1 MIAEFQLPTKIIS
14 GSGSSAK
21 LGGELRLLGATNVLL
36 VADPAMETIGL
47 QDKFVKLIEAENIK
61 VTVFN
66 EIEPDPTVQVVHRA
80 SEVQKAVKADVL
92 VALGGGSAIDTA
104 KAISVLAT
112 HPGKIQDYAAG
123 VGSALVNP
131 LLPLVAIPTTAGTG
145 SEVTSMMVV
154 IDMET
159 KTKFAVRGAD
169 VYPNVA
175 ILDPDPFFNLPPF
188 VIAYTGLDAL
198 THAIETYTS
207 NKATEI
213 TDAFALRAI
222 SLIGQYLPALV
233 ADPGNLEAADKML
246 FAANLAG
253 TAFDRGKLHLVHG
266 MSHALGGYFRIAH
279 GIANGTLLPYVMQ
292 YTLIGKLEKYRNV
305 AIAMGKNVA
314 GMELYEAAQQAVV
327 AVKELNANIRI
338 PSGIG
343 ELGVADDEALLEAL
357 ANKTVATGLVN
368 NTPRKASIKDL
379 VGIFRSAL

>member
-1 MIAEFQLPTKIIS
+1 MIAEFQIPTKIIS

-21 LGGELRLLGATNVLL
+21 LGGELRLLGATNVML
-36 VADPAMETIGL
+36 VADPAMEKIGL
-47 QDKFVKLIEAENIK
+47 QDKVVKLIEAENIK

-80 SEVQKAVKADVL
+80 SEVQKAIKADVL

-112 HPGKIQDYAAG
+112 HPGGIEDYCAG
-123 VGSALVNP
+123 IGSALVNP

-154 IDMET
+154 INMET
-159 KTKFAVRGAD
+159 KTKFAVRGPQ
-169 VYPNVA
+169 VYPDVA

-207 NKATEI
+207 NKATEL
-213 TDAFALRAI
+213 TSALALRAI
-222 SLIGQYLPALV
+222 SLMGKYLPALV
-233 ADPGNLEAADKML
+233 ADPGNLEAADNML
-246 FAANLAG
+246 FAANMAG
-253 TAFDRGKLHLVHG
+253 TAFDRGKLHLVHAL
-266 MSHALGGYFRIAH
+266 SHALGGYFRIAH

-292 YTLIGKLEKYRNV
+292 WTLIGKLERYRDV
-305 AIAMGKNVA
+305 AIAMGKNVN
-314 GMELYEAAQQAVV
+314 GMDLYEAAQQAVV
-327 AVKELNANIRI
+327 AVKELNANILI

-357 ANKTVATGLVN
+357 ADKAVKTGLVGN
-368 NTPRKASIKDL
+368 SPRKSSAKDL
-379 VGIFRSAL
+379 VGVLRSAL